1 MIDTVRPPKVEPT
14 KAEAPAKFDTLSAWL
29 KALAE
34 PNRLRIVDLL
44 MQGEQCNCEM
54 GGELNMAPN
63 LVSHHLRVL
72 QEAGLLVMRRDAEDA
87 RWIHYSI
94 DQMALA
100 ALNQAFGAFFD
111 PARIQPRQ
119 ASCAPSSSFIRVE
132 DIGATAR

>member
-1 MIDTVRPPKVEPT
+1 MIYTDNQLKVEPA
-14 KAEAPAKFDTLSAWL
+14 KVQAPARFDTLSAWL
-29 KALAE
+29 KVLAE

-54 GGELNMAPN
+54 GGELNMTPN

-72 QEAGLLVMRRDAEDA
+72 QEAGLLVMRRDADDA